1 MKTTDMRK
9 YPTARQLEQL
19 REWKREPQNDIFNV
33 FEYAKKGT
41 FELKVPTVIKNGRM
55 QFKALHYKDIVRY
68 ARKGTVSIYGH
79 LIEVLKLKRGEYKIE
94 YSHRKIIIGG

>member
-19 REWKREPQNDIFNV
+19 REWKREPQGDIFGNL
-33 FEYAKKGT
+33 EYEKKER
-41 FELKVPTVIKNGRM
+41 FELKIPTVIKNGRM

-68 ARKGTVSIYGH
+68 AKRGIMNIHGHIITVAKI
-79 LIEVLKLKRGEYKIE
+79 KRGEYQLE
-94 YSHRKIIIGG
+94 YSHNKIIIK